1 MCYYLRIFRV
11 LKHVLQYPSYSSI
24 TYQQFH
30 LHTCLVKMCV
40 LGVLYM
46 SFMFLLRV
54 HVLRIIKRYLSSCFC
69 QRKLMTTRVLILQ
82 VFFTHF
88 YSTMSSCIEF
98 LVIWDERI
106 WWKYVVLSTIDIKHL
121 KTAEWVHGLHILLY
135 LLKIFRNSSNELT
148 KDYKQLGVSMR
159 WRIFVTG

>member
-1 MCYYLRIFRV
+1 MYSCEEVPRLYRFRQFCFKNYIFFCVCYYLRIFRV

-30 LHTCLVKMCV
+30 LHTCLGKMCV

-54 HVLRIIKRYLSSCFC
+54 HVLRIIKRSSCFC
-69 QRKLMTTRVLILQ
+69 QRKLMTTRVLILL

-88 YSTMSSCIEF
+88 YSTMSSYIEF
-98 LVIWDERI
+98 LVI
-106 WWKYVVLSTIDIKHL
+106 
-121 KTAEWVHGLHILLY
+121 
-135 LLKIFRNSSNELT
+135 
-148 KDYKQLGVSMR
+148 
-159 WRIFVTG
+159 